1 MSYCRTC
8 AEFFY
13 AQCTAQCE
21 VHVSCVSKILKLSEG
36 ICDNVIKCDKKIKIQ
51 LSVFPSLDVMDVII
65 TKYDIELK

>member
-1 MSYCRTC
+1 M
-8 AEFFY
+8 
-13 AQCTAQCE
+13 
-21 VHVSCVSKILKLSEG
+21 SCVSKILKLSEG